1 MKNLVVSAAIAS
13 KLHKKHHVS
22 ITEVEQCF
30 VNKVGN
36 LLYDTRAKTKTI
48 PPTLW
53 FIALTNNNRKLKV
66 VYIQKGLQLILKTA
80 YEPNEIELDIYERFG
95 TAL

>member
-1 MKNLVVSAAIAS
+1 MVSTAIAS

-22 ITEVEQCF
+22 INEVEQCF
-30 VNKVGN
+30 LNRAGN

-53 FIALTNNNRKLKV
+53 FIALTNKNRKLKI
-66 VYIQKGLQLILKTA
+66 VYIQKEFQLILKTA
-80 YEPNEIELDIYERFG
+80 YEPNEIELDIYEHFG
-95 TAL
+95 NAL

>member
-1 MKNLVVSAAIAS
+1 MVSTAIAS

-22 ITEVEQCF
+22 INEVEQCF
-30 VNKVGN
+30 LNRAGN

-53 FIALTNNNRKLKV
+53 FIALKNKNRKLKI
-66 VYIQKGLQLILKTA
+66 VYIQKEFQLILKTA
-80 YEPNEIELDIYERFG
+80 YEPNEIELNIYERFG
-95 TAL
+95 TAP

>member
-22 ITEVEQCF
+22 INEVEQCF
-30 VNKVGN
+30 LNREGN

-53 FIALTNNNRKLKV
+53 FIALTNKNRKLKI

-80 YEPNEIELDIYERFG
+80 YEPNDVELAIYERFG
-95 TAL
+95 API

>member
-22 ITEVEQCF
+22 INEVEQCF
-30 VNKVGN
+30 VNRVGHI
-36 LLYDTRAKTKTI
+36 LYDTRAKTKTI

-53 FIALTNNNRKLKV
+53 FIALTNKNRKLKV

>member
-1 MKNLVVSAAIAS
+1 MKNLVVSVAIEA
-13 KLHKKHHVS
+13 KLHKKHQVS
-22 ITEVEQCF
+22 IKEVEQCF
-30 VNKVGN
+30 CNRDGK

-53 FIALTNNNRKLKV
+53 FIALTNKNRKLKI

-80 YEPNEIELDIYERFG
+80 YEPNDVELAIYERFG
-95 TAL
+95 TAA